1 MQKILRWL
9 TPLLAVGVAIFII
22 FFLISINSLQEQK
35 DSKPLMLSNE
45 IISEKP
51 KDVWLNHFSQTQR
64 LGYFYPVNEVY
75 VTLDLNEKI
84 VNAITT
90 TITTITYELSASLLD
105 PYQLFCLKEEL
116 RRHGLKY
123 YLKKEK
129 DNIALLIYSQDV
141 NKLNSLVKVLKNYQI
156 SARIKPYKEEIQ

>member
-1 MQKILRWL
+1 MQKILRWF
-9 TPLLAVGVAIFII
+9 TPLLAIGVAIFII

-35 DSKPLMLSNE
+35 ESKPLVLSNE
-45 IISEKP
+45 VISEKP
-51 KDVWLNHFSQTQR
+51 KNIWLDHFSQTQR

-84 VNAITT
+84 VNAIT
-90 TITTITYELSASLLD
+90 ITYELSASLLD

-116 RRHGLKY
+116 RRHALKY
-123 YLKKEK
+123 YLKKDK
-129 DNIALLIYSQDV
+129 DAIALLIYSQDV

-156 SARIKPYKEEIQ
+156 TATIKPYKEEKE